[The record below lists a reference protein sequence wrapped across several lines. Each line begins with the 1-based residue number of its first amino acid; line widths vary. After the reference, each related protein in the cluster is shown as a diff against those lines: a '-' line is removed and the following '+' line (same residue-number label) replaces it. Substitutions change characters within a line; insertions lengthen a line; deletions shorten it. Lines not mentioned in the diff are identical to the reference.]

1 MSKKSARIAAMIE
14 SFRGQ
19 SRDPHYLG
27 YFACFNDGLYYEA
40 HDVLEEMW
48 LPSRGQEADH
58 FYKGLIQLA
67 GAFVHLQ
74 KNRLGPSNA
83 LFNLARANLEKFPA
97 YYEALNVWHV
107 LNLIANWQRRLRERP
122 NENPLQTNKPPRL
135 SLSDYEIS
143 TDPARL
149 DLDVIH
155 GFLSNSYWAKNIP
168 RELVERSIRHSLCFG
183 IYRDAEQV
191 GFARVISDFA
201 TFAYLAD
208 VFVLPDHRGKGV
220 SKQLMETILDHR
232 DLQGLRRFFLA
243 TLDAH
248 GLYAQFG
255 FEPLDHPERYMS
267 IHRPNLYEQR

>member
-1 MSKKSARIAAMIE
+1 
-14 SFRGQ
+14 
-19 SRDPHYLG
+19 
-27 YFACFNDGLYYEA
+27 
-40 HDVLEEMW
+40 
-48 LPSRGQEADH
+48 
-58 FYKGLIQLA
+58 
-67 GAFVHLQ
+67 
-74 KNRLGPSNA
+74 
-83 LFNLARANLEKFPA
+83 
-97 YYEALNVWHV
+97 

-122 NENPLQTNKPPRL
+122 NENPLLTNRPPRL

-143 TDPARL
+143 TDEMRL
-149 DLDVIH
+149 NLDVIH

-168 RELVERSIRHSLCFG
+168 RDLVERSIRNSLCFG
-183 IYRDAEQV
+183 IYRDGKQV

-208 VFVLPDHRGKGV
+208 VFVLPEHRGKGV
-220 SKQLMETILDHR
+220 SKQLMETILEHR